1 LGLAVDELDRTRF
14 QSWFYFYPSGFPI
27 ADISEHLATLLERL
41 AIRHDFDPHP
51 SGLWHSPPSP
61 PKTARTLLRLIRSP
75 GVE

>member
-41 AIRHDFDPHP
+41 AIRHDFREIAIVPH
-51 SGLWHSPPSP
+51 SAGGQS
-61 PKTARTLLRLIRSP
+61 RSA
-75 GVE
+75 